1 MKKKKVDQ
9 NIINFTKG
17 GNDMAFEFL
26 VPKHI
31 LVGEGAL
38 EKAVSIWSAEGKKAL
53 IVADPTMVQLGN
65 TGKVAE
71 TLKKAGLDSVVYS
84 DITGEPTDK
93 MIDAGLC
100 LYKAEGCDC
109 LVAIGGGSALDSMKA
124 IGALAANGG
133 KITDYM
139 GKEITG
145 PIPPMTAIPTT
156 AGTGS
161 EATQFTI
168 INDTEHNVKM
178 LLKGSVLI
186 PDLAIVDPQFTLSAP
201 KKITA
206 STGMDAFTHAAE
218 AYTSKKAT
226 KMSDTFAL
234 SAIRRIVKYLP
245 AAYQDGTNVEAREE
259 MAIAALEAGI
269 AFNNASVTVVHGMS
283 RPIGALFHVPHGIS
297 NAMLDEKCFEYVID
311 GAYDRFGALAR
322 AVSAASDELS
332 DEEAAGEFLKVVRK
346 LCRVCEIPT
355 LKEYGIDQEK
365 FFAELDKMASDA
377 MESGSPSNTR
387 KKLDKEDLIRIY
399 QSLWQD

>member
-1 MKKKKVDQ
+1 
-9 NIINFTKG
+9 
-17 GNDMAFEFL
+17 MAFEFL

-38 EKAVSIWSAEGKKAL
+38 EKAIPIWASSGRKAL
-53 IVADPTMVQLGN
+53 IVTDPTMVQLGN
-65 TGKVAE
+65 TQKLEE
-71 TLKKAGLDSVVYS
+71 TLRKAGLESVVYS
-84 DITGEPTDK
+84 GITGEPSDK
-93 MIDAGLC
+93 MIEEGLS
-100 LYKAEGCDC
+100 LYKEAECDC

-124 IGALAANGG
+124 IGALVTNGG

-139 GKEITG
+139 GKEITKAT
-145 PIPPMTAIPTT
+145 PPMTAIPTT

-168 INDTEHNVKM
+168 INDTQNNVKM

-186 PDLAIVDPQFTLSAP
+186 PGLAIVDPQFTLSAP

-234 SAIRRIVKYLP
+234 SAIKRIVKYLP
-245 AAYQDGTNVEAREE
+245 VAYQDGSNVEAREE

-297 NAMLDEKCFEYVID
+297 NAMLDEKCFEYVLD
-311 GAYDRFGALAR
+311 GAYDRFGDLAR
-322 AVSAASDELS
+322 AVGRASNDMPAQ
-332 DEEAAGEFLKVVRK
+332 EAAKAFLKIVQE
-346 LCRVCEIPT
+346 LCSVCEIPT
-355 LKEYGIDQEK
+355 LEEYGIDK
-365 FFAELDKMASDA
+365 DAFFAKLNKMASDA

-387 KKLDKEDLIRIY
+387 KNLEKEDLIHIY
-399 QSLWQD
+399 ESLWQK

>member
-1 MKKKKVDQ
+1 
-9 NIINFTKG
+9 
-17 GNDMAFEFL
+17 MAFEFL

-38 EKAVSIWSAEGKKAL
+38 EKAVSIWAAEGKKAL

-93 MIDAGLC
+93 MIDAGLS

-109 LVAIGGGSALDSMKA
+109 LVAVGGGSALDSMKA

-145 PIPPMTAIPTT
+145 QIPPMTAIPTT

-234 SAIRRIVKYLP
+234 SAIRRIVTYLP

-322 AVSAASDELS
+322 AVGAASDELS

-346 LCRVCEIPT
+346 LCRICEIQT

-399 QSLWQD
+399 RSLWQE

>member
-1 MKKKKVDQ
+1 
-9 NIINFTKG
+9 
-17 GNDMAFEFL
+17 MAFEFL

-31 LVGEGAL
+31 LVGEDAL
-38 EKAVSIWSAEGKKAL
+38 EKAVPIWSVAGKKAL

-93 MIDAGLC
+93 MIDAGLF
-100 LYKAEGCDC
+100 LYREEGCDC

-124 IGALAANGG
+124 IGALVANGG
-133 KITDYM
+133 KIANYM

-245 AAYQDGTNVEAREE
+245 VAYQDGTNVEAREE

-311 GAYDRFGALAR
+311 GANDRFADLAR
-322 AVSAASDELS
+322 AVGRASADQDDEK
-332 DEEAAGEFLKVVRK
+332 AAGEFLKVVRE

-355 LKEYGIDQEK
+355 LKEYGIDQTA
-365 FFAELDKMASDA
+365 FFKELDKMASDA
-377 MESGSPSNTR
+377 MDSGSPSNTR
-387 KKLDKEDLIRIY
+387 KKLEKEDLIRIY
-399 QSLWQD
+399 RSLWEK